1 MASPGSEP
9 RVHPLA
15 DSGILFT
22 FGDEINIDLSRRIG
36 QLVALLDA
44 HPLLGIIDLVPSYTT
59 LVAMLDPHATDPFDI
74 AETICSFWDEIK
86 DLPSIETASETAS
99 AREIVVP
106 VAYGGIHGPDLD
118 DVAAHAELSTDEVVR
133 RHAGGYYLIG
143 ALGFAPGFSYLIG
156 LPPEL
161 ATPRRATPRTSVPA
175 GSVGI
180 GGSQTGV
187 YALPTPGGWSLIGQ
201 TPVRLFRPERTEPF
215 LIRTGDRMRFE
226 PISDARYDEIAAEEM
241 RKDTVPEPVTSP
253 HNVFHVLTPGLQTSI
268 QDLGRQGYGRFGVSP
283 GGAADRHALVAANRL
298 TGNPPGEAALEITLI
313 GPRLRIGAQCTIAI
327 AGADLGARLNGSS
340 LPNDTPVGVEAGD
353 ELWFDPAI
361 AASVGG
367 GARAYLAVSGGFD
380 VPIMMGSRSTDL
392 TAGFGGWHGRSFRAG
407 DRLPIV
413 DENDDRPRVA
423 EFESGSGPGR
433 DVLAPTSSY
442 AADQRDIRI
451 VRGPQADRFDESAWA
466 TFLGA
471 EFTVSSQSNRLGLRL
486 DGPSLAPT
494 GGADVISEG
503 IVTGSIQVTGGGQ
516 PIVMLPARA
525 TIGGYAKIATVIS
538 VDLDLL
544 GQKKPGDRLRF
555 SQVSVEE
562 AMDLAR
568 NPSDR
573 HVPTSAAGTTP
584 AAIAQASVNGAVDQP
599 SSSTNATLSSAVM
612 LAREL
617 AKLNVTL
624 VEVSLPAASF
634 HLRIARD
641 QST

>member
-1 MASPGSEP
+1 MASLCREP

-22 FGDEINIDLSRRIG
+22 FGDEINIDLSHRIG

-59 LVAMLDPHATDPFDI
+59 LVAMLDPHAADPFDI
-74 AETICSFWDEIK
+74 AETICGFWDEIK
-86 DLPSIETASETAS
+86 DLPSIETAS

-106 VAYGGIHGPDLD
+106 VAYGGIHGPDLN

-133 RHAGGYYLIG
+133 RHAGDHYLIG

-201 TPVRLFRPERTEPF
+201 TPLRLFRPERTEPF
-215 LIRTGDRMRFE
+215 LIRAGDRMRFE

-241 RKDTVPEPVTSP
+241 RKDTVLEPVTSP
-253 HNVFHVLTPGLQTSI
+253 HGVFHVLTPGLQTSI
-268 QDLGRQGYGRFGVSP
+268 QDLGRRGYGRFGVSP

-327 AGADLGARLNGSS
+327 AGANLGARLNGSS
-340 LPNDTPVGVEAGD
+340 LPNDTPVDVEAGD
-353 ELWFDPAI
+353 ELWFNPAI
-361 AASVGG
+361 AASVGS

-392 TAGFGGWHGRSFRAG
+392 TAGFGGWHGRSLRAG
-407 DRLPIV
+407 DRLPIF
-413 DENDDRPRVA
+413 DANDDLVR
-423 EFESGSGPGR
+423 ETESGSDTSR
-433 DVLAPTSSY
+433 DVLGPTASY
-442 AADQRDIRI
+442 SAREQKIRI
-451 VRGPQADRFDESAWA
+451 VRGPQADRFDESVWT
-466 TFLGA
+466 TFLGV

-562 AMDLAR
+562 AMNLAR

-573 HVPTSAAGTTP
+573 SIPTSAVGIMP
-584 AAIAQASVNGAVDQP
+584 AAIAQASVNSNFDQP
-599 SSSTNATLSSAVM
+599 PSSTNATLSSAVM

-617 AKLNVTL
+617 AKLNVAL
-624 VEVSLPAASF
+624 VEVSLPAANF
-634 HLRIARD
+634 HLRIARNED
-641 QST
+641 N

>member
-1 MASPGSEP
+1 MASPDREP
-9 RVHPLA
+9 RVQPLA

-22 FGDEINIDLSRRIG
+22 FGDEISIDLSRRIG
-36 QLVALLDA
+36 QLVTLLDA
-44 HPLLGIIDLVPSYTT
+44 QPLAGIIDLVPSYTT
-59 LVAMLDPHATDPFDI
+59 LVAIIDPLI
-74 AETICSFWDEIK
+74 ANQAKVSERIQVLWNEIAH
-86 DLPSIETASETAS
+86 LPSIEHES

-106 VAYGGIHGPDLD
+106 VAYGGNHGPDLD
-118 DVAAHAELSTDEVVR
+118 DVAAHTGLSAQEVVR
-133 RHAGGYYLIG
+133 RHADGHYLIG

-156 LPPEL
+156 LSPEL
-161 ATPRRATPRTSVPA
+161 VTPRRATPRTLVPA

-180 GGSQTGV
+180 GGNQTGV

-201 TPVRLFRPERTEPF
+201 TPLRLFRPERDEPF
-215 LIRTGDRMRFE
+215 LIRAGDSMRFE
-226 PISDARYDEIAAEEM
+226 PISEARYDEIAAAESRLDIDPHREP
-241 RKDTVPEPVTSP
+241 DSNTVFE
-253 HNVFHVLTPGLQTSI
+253 VLTPGLQTTI
-268 QDLGRQGYGRFGVSP
+268 QDPGRPGYGRFGVSP
-283 GGAADRHALVAANRL
+283 GGAADRNALVTANRL
-298 TGNPPGEAALEITLI
+298 AGNIDSAAALEITLL
-313 GPRLRIGAQCTIAI
+313 GPRLRVETRCRVAI
-327 AGADLGARLNGSS
+327 AGADLGARLKGSS
-340 LPNDTPVGVEAGD
+340 LPNGVPVNLQEAD
-353 ELWFDPAI
+353 EIWFDPAI
-361 AASVGG
+361 VASVGG

-380 VPIMMGSRSTDL
+380 VPIVMGSRSTDL
-392 TAGFGGWHGRSFRAG
+392 TAGFGGWQGRSLRSG
-407 DRLPIV
+407 DRLSISDPVHHI
-413 DENDDRPRVA
+413 PRETDGDIRKDFHASTKPYVA
-423 EFESGSGPGR
+423 DMRS
-433 DVLAPTSSY
+433 
-442 AADQRDIRI
+442 IRI
-451 VRGPQADRFDESAWA
+451 VRGPQADRFDESAWT

-562 AMDLAR
+562 AMNLAR

-573 HVPTSAAGTTP
+573 HVPTSAVGTTP

-617 AKLNVTL
+617 AKLNVAL

-634 HLRIARD
+634 HLRIARNEGN
-641 QST
+641 